1 MAEHVTAIPD
11 RRDLVPGSPPDQPA
25 HEPPAPGAL
34 PDSVAGVLRRL
45 HDAAAA
51 HDED

>member
-11 RRDLVPGSPPDQPA
+11 RRDRVPGSPPDQRA

-34 PDSVAGVLRRL
+34 PESVAGVLRRL